1 MGMFS
6 SPAEIL
12 SYAKDNNWL
21 SLTVSEG
28 NILNVFLTPA
38 VNIIEIY
45 FDKNKAT
52 IKVLPGYV
60 CK

>member
-6 SPAEIL
+6 SPVEIL

-38 VNIIEIY
+38 GNIIEIY

-52 IKVLPGYV
+52 FKILPGYI